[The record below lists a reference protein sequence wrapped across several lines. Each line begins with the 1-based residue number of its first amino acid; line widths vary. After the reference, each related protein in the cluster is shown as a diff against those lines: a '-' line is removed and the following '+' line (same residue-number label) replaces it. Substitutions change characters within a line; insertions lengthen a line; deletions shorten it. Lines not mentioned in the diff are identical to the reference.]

1 MNRIESDL
9 TGKDKTA
16 SPARVSVGAM
26 DGAGLENSTPGLRR
40 AHAMASAVDL
50 WVRHRSMHVG
60 SHASPLYG
68 AGRQAFA
75 AGLIIGLSKLF
86 VLDDKETELV
96 AYVYSLMDGAA
107 RDALRSATGLLTA
120 GQEPTT
126 RRGFLEGLEDAGKL
140 VSQLDRPKSPDSAR
154 P

>member
-16 SPARVSVGAM
+16 TAARASVGAM
-26 DGAGLENSTPGLRR
+26 NGAGFEYSTPGLRR

-50 WVRHRSMHVG
+50 WVRHRSIYAG
-60 SHASPLYG
+60 SYNSPLSG

-75 AGLIIGLSKLF
+75 AGLIVGLSKLF
-86 VLDDKETELV
+86 VLDDRETELV

-107 RDALRSATGLLTA
+107 RDALRLAAGLLTA

-126 RRGFLEGLEDAGKL
+126 RRGFLQGLEDAGKL
-140 VSQLDRPKSPDSAR
+140 VSQLDRPTSFD
-154 P
+154 

>member
-9 TGKDKTA
+9 TGKDKTE
-16 SPARVSVGAM
+16 SSARASVGAM
-26 DGAGLENSTPGLRR
+26 NGAGLDFSTPGLRR

-50 WVRHRSMHVG
+50 WVRHRSIHAG
-60 SHASPLYG
+60 SHDSALSG

-86 VLDDKETELV
+86 VLDVKETELV

-107 RDALRSATGLLTA
+107 RDALRLAAGLLTA
-120 GQEPTT
+120 GQEPTM

-140 VSQLDRPKSPDSAR
+140 VGQLGRPISSD
-154 P
+154 